1 METIIVIGIVA
12 IVAVIAGRSFYRTMT
27 GKNNGCGCVG
37 ACRGCDCADVTKGF
51 FKNINRDKKED

>member
-1 METIIVIGIVA
+1 METIIVIGIVT

-51 FKNINRDKKED
+51 LKNIN